1 MTEMAIRTLHPS
13 LGAEVSGIDLAAPV
27 DAATRVALSR
37 ALAEHL
43 ALVFHDQDL
52 TPEQYLAA
60 SEIFGTADAAA
71 LLAAQ
76 HAGFSRHRPGMASQ
90 RPAPCRTLAHRS
102 YQP

>member
-1 MTEMAIRTLHPS
+1 MTEMAIRAVHPS

-27 DAATRVALSR
+27 DAATRDALSR

-43 ALVFHDQDL
+43 ALVFHDQML

-60 SEIFGTADAAA
+60 AGIFGPPMR
-71 LLAAQ
+71 Q
-76 HAGFSRHRPGMASQ
+76 HYSQHNMPDSSRYRPGLAPQ
-90 RPAPCRTLAHRS
+90 RPASGGTLAHRP